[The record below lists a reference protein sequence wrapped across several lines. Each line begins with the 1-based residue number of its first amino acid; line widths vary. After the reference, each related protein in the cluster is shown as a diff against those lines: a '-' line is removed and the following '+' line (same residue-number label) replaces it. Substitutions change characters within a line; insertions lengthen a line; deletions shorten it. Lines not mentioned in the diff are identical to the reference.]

1 MDASKPPK
9 AKEAS
14 KHFYLDRIDF
24 CSFVLSKVFPD
35 GCQEMFNERDFQ
47 GPSRAP

>member
-14 KHFYLDRIDF
+14 KHFHLDRIDF
-24 CSFVLSKVFPD
+24 RSFALSMVFPD
-35 GCQEMFNERDFQ
+35 GCQEMFNERGFQ
-47 GPSRAP
+47 SPS

>member
-14 KHFYLDRIDF
+14 KHFYLGRIDF
-24 CSFVLSKVFPD
+24 YSFALFKVFPD
-35 GCQEMFNERDFQ
+35 GCQEMFKEMGVQR
-47 GPSRAP
+47 PS

>member
-14 KHFYLDRIDF
+14 KHFYLGRIDF
-24 CSFVLSKVFPD
+24 CIFALFKVFPD
-35 GCQEMFNERDFQ
+35 GCQDMFKATGFKR
-47 GPSRAP
+47 PS

>member
-14 KHFYLDRIDF
+14 KHFYLERIEF
-24 CSFVLSKVFPD
+24 CIFAIIKVFPN
-35 GCQEMFNERDFQ
+35 GCQELFK
-47 GPSRAP
+47 

>member
-24 CSFVLSKVFPD
+24 RSFALFKVFPD
-35 GCQEMFNERDFQ
+35 GCQEMFEAMGFQ
-47 GPSRAP
+47 RPS